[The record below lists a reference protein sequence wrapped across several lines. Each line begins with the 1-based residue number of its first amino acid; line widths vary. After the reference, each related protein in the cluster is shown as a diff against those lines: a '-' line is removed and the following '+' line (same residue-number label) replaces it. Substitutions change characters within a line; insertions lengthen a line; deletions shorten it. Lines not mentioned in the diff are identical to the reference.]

1 MSQSNFF
8 VFCVFLEPDNLVRS
22 VYFNCF
28 YSSSFTDCI
37 CFFHCPA
44 HGEATLPSRVCSLCM
59 SGSLPE
65 MLLFLEV
72 CLQYPLGLQFVKI
85 TSLYLALFF
94 SCEDNLPESP
104 IWHLQKNCRCGKNCV
119 YVAKI
124 LPITYCSWAHKGHV
138 REQRPFELNIFG
150 SWTDVQSWTLHTLPR
165 KKPICSWSH
174 NWSLSCTVK
183 DFPKAI

>member
-8 VFCVFLEPDNLVRS
+8 VFCVFLEPENLVRS

-37 CFFHCPA
+37 CFHFSFNFSSHCPA

-94 SCEDNLPESP
+94 SCED
-104 IWHLQKNCRCGKNCV
+104 ICRRTAG
-119 YVAKI
+119 VAKI
-124 LPITYCSWAHKGHV
+124 VPITYCSWAHKEHV
-138 REQRPFELNIFG
+138 PQQRPFELNNFG

-183 DFPKAI
+183 DFQKAI

>member
-8 VFCVFLEPDNLVRS
+8 VFCVFLEPENLVRS

-37 CFFHCPA
+37 CFHFSFNFSSHCPA

-94 SCEDNLPESP
+94 SCED
-104 IWHLQKNCRCGKNCV
+104 ICRRTAG
-119 YVAKI
+119 VAKI
-124 LPITYCSWAHKGHV
+124 VFMWQKYYLLHIAAEHTKSMYHSRDHLSSIFLALELMFSLGHCTLFQEKNPFVLGVITD
-138 REQRPFELNIFG
+138 L
-150 SWTDVQSWTLHTLPR
+150 
-165 KKPICSWSH
+165 
-174 NWSLSCTVK
+174 
-183 DFPKAI
+183 